1 MDENT
6 KSVKMMEESSHF
18 GLDDIPRGFRF
29 LPTDEELIRYY
40 VINKVLDKPLPLN
53 KFIDVNIYNYNPD
66 QLAEIYGGREE
77 NEPMYFFSPRERKY
91 ANGSRP
97 NRVTGTG
104 HWRATGKDKH
114 IPAMGPTIGF
124 TTALG
129 FHEGKSKKDKK
140 TKWIM
145 HEYRVNYEYLN
156 VPRSTPDQPMML
168 DKWVLCKI
176 YENVRGPKGKSTD
189 EMQDIPS
196 KTSCFPHHDHAD
208 QGGRER
214 SIISSPPRTLLLIN
228 QVPPVPNNYDLS
240 NALNSPCQF
249 DQYYS
254 GQMISAFGEHDHH
267 HDLPIAFEN
276 TGLHNYAN
284 LADDPFFNTNITRPD
299 DHHHQLF
306 AAPVPA
312 YSANSAPDWCDV
324 DDQGRR
330 KDDDDRR
337 GFQLSGPAF
346 NDPVLDYVPL
356 GNPDNFAHD
365 VDDVLIFYDARPS
378 SGSAGDLDQSD
389 QLLLMFD
396 ASCDDNQN
404 FDLGSTAL
412 DNMFS
417 ENKEEPENTEPDRT
431 S

>member
-1 MDENT
+1 
-6 KSVKMMEESSHF
+6 
-18 GLDDIPRGFRF
+18 
-29 LPTDEELIRYY
+29 
-40 VINKVLDKPLPLN
+40 
-53 KFIDVNIYNYNPD
+53 
-66 QLAEIYGGREE
+66 
-77 NEPMYFFSPRERKY
+77 
-91 ANGSRP
+91 
-97 NRVTGTG
+97 
-104 HWRATGKDKH
+104 
-114 IPAMGPTIGF
+114 MGPTIGF
-124 TTALG
+124 ETALV

-145 HEYRVNYEYLN
+145 HEYRVNNEYLN
-156 VPRSTPDQPMML
+156 VPRTPDQPMML

-176 YENVRGPKGKSTD
+176 YENVRGRPKGKSSTD

-208 QGGRER
+208 QGGRALA
-214 SIISSPPRTLLLIN
+214 IISSPPRTLLPIN

-240 NALNSPCQF
+240 NALNSSCQF

-267 HDLPIAFEN
+267 HDLRPIAFEN

-299 DHHHQLF
+299 DHHHHHRVF

-312 YSANSAPDWCDV
+312 YSANSAFDWCDI
-324 DDQGRR
+324 
-330 KDDDDRR
+330 DDDRR

-356 GNPDNFAHD
+356 GNPDNFAHT
-365 VDDVLIFYDARPS
+365 DDVLSNFYDARPS
-378 SGSAGDLDQSD
+378 SGFASDLDQ
-389 QLLLMFD
+389 LLSMFD

-404 FDLGSTAL
+404 FDLGSTAR

-417 ENKEEPENTEPDRT
+417 ENTEEPDQT